1 MKTLT
6 VKFCIEL
13 DSATIESDEYGYEY
27 SEHDNDYP
35 YKVDDIE
42 YNENDFLNI
51 VSYEDVLGQMENDK
65 IEWVFSTLSIRHQ
78 IISNE

>member
-13 DSATIESDEYGYEY
+13 DSDTIESDEYEYEY

-35 YKVDDIE
+35 YKVDDVE

-51 VSYEDVLGQMENDK
+51 VSYEDVLKQMENDK
-65 IEWVFSTLSIRHQ
+65 IEWVFNTLSIRHQ